1 VTLAFAGAVA
11 SVSIPVLKHGLR
23 PTWYG
28 WLYGWLGLLVRLLG
42 ILGVGA
48 VVSSSDVA
56 VGLGLV
62 MFPLFAIW
70 VVASSVFIYRDA

>member
-28 WLYGWLGLLVRLLG
+28 WLGLLVGLLG
-42 ILGVGA
+42 ILGIGA